1 MKFLKIFASKSAAV
15 GKKIPSPCAV
25 KYTQEN
31 AVDYFMPAGNRVVET
46 ESYTIKTANGKNY
59 AE

>member
-1 MKFLKIFASKSAAV
+1 MKFLKIFASKSVAV
-15 GKKIPSPCAV
+15 GKKIPSPCTV

-31 AVDYFMPAGNRVVET
+31 AVDYFTPAGNRVVET

>member
-1 MKFLKIFASKSAAV
+1 MKYLKIFASKSAAV
-15 GKKIPSPCAV
+15 GQHIPSPCAV

-31 AVDYFMPAGNRVVET
+31 TVDYFSPGGNAVVET
-46 ESYTIKTANGKNY
+46 ETYTIKTNNGKNY